1 MKFLTLQGLHIG
13 SDRLI
18 RIAALISGR
27 GSNLK
32 AIIDSIAAGQIDGS
46 IVAVVSSSPN
56 APGLAFAREN
66 GIPDLI
72 LARKPFSDANIYG
85 NAMAELIKPYC
96 PDLVLTAGFMYLLKG
111 HFLERYQG
119 RIMNIHPTLLPA
131 FPGAHPHRDV
141 LRYGAKVSG
150 CTVHFVD
157 GGIDSGPVIL
167 QEAVPVLPD
176 DNEDTLAAR
185 VLNVEHRL
193 FPLAVSLFAQGRLQI
208 EGRKVRILG

>member
-1 MKFLTLQGLHIG
+1 M
-13 SDRLI
+13 I
-18 RIAALISGR
+18 RIVALISGR

-32 AIIDSIAAGQIDGS
+32 AIIDAIAAGQIDGS
-46 IVAVVSSSPN
+46 IVAVVSSAPE

-66 GIPDLI
+66 GIPARI
-72 LARKPFSDANIYG
+72 LARKPYADADAYG
-85 NAMAELIKPYC
+85 HAMADLIEPYC
-96 PDLVLTAGFMYLLKG
+96 PDLILTSGFMYLLRG

-119 RIMNIHPTLLPA
+119 KIMNIHPTLLPA

-141 LRYGAKVSG
+141 LRYGARISG

-157 GGIDSGPVIL
+157 GGIDSGPIIL
-167 QEAVPVLPD
+167 QESVPVLPD
-176 DNEDTLAAR
+176 DDEDTLAAR

>member
-1 MKFLTLQGLHIG
+1 M
-13 SDRLI
+13 I
-18 RIAALISGR
+18 RIVVLISGR

-32 AIIDSIAAGQIDGS
+32 AIINSIAKGQIDGS
-46 IVAVVSSSPN
+46 IVAVVSSSPD

-66 GIPDLI
+66 SIPDLI
-72 LARKPFSDANIYG
+72 LVKNPYSDADLYG
-85 NAMAELIKPYC
+85 NAMAELLEPYC
-96 PDLVLTAGFMYLLKG
+96 PDLVLTAGFMYLLRG
-111 HFLERYQG
+111 RFLERYQG

-176 DNEDTLAAR
+176 DDEDTLAAR